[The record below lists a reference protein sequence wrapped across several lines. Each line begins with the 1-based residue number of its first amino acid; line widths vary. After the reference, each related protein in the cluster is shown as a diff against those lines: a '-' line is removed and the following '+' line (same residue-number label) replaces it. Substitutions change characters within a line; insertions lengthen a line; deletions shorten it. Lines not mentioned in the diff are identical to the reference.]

1 MARTKEQD
9 NASGSSLE
17 NTTSLDDH
25 DEVGSD
31 VYEVS
36 HNCGTDPLINLL
48 DTVMNHEAD
57 VNRVGD
63 EDHIPSPEPRSHGD
77 FESRSEL
84 IVLQK
89 KDPSLSKIWDQVV
102 FKSEVEVAA
111 VCYYIDSG
119 VLMRK

>member
-9 NASGSSLE
+9 NASGSILE

-31 VYEVS
+31 VHEVS

-48 DTVMNHEAD
+48 DTVMNHDAD
-57 VNRVGD
+57 VDQVGD
-63 EDHIPSPEPRSHGD
+63 EDHIPSPEPSGRSHGD
-77 FESRSEL
+77 FVSRSEL

-89 KDPSLSKIWDQVV
+89 KDPNLSKTWDQVV
-102 FKSEVEVAA
+102 S
-111 VCYYIDSG
+111 
-119 VLMRK
+119 